1 MKKYLLLLII
11 ISSCSPNNN
20 FHLNGDIK
28 GLKKGTILLTKSIK
42 GNEVTLDSINL
53 NGTSKFT
60 LSSYLNEPEV
70 LKIKL
75 TKSGIYDNEVEFFAN
90 KGITNFKTNLKRFSY
105 ESKFD
110 GSVQQEKL
118 EYFNT
123 MMIKFKEQNLNLIKN
138 QIEVYG
144 NEEMTNI
151 ITKELVNLRKREM
164 YFIINFSINN
174 SDSEISPYI
183 AGKFLNDTNQKY
195 LDTIYNSLSI
205 NIKDSKYGVLLKGI
219 MKVEKLKF

>member
-1 MKKYLLLLII
+1 MKKYLLILII
-11 ISSCSPNNN
+11 ISSCSPKNN

-28 GLKKGTILLTKSIK
+28 GLKKGTILLTKSVN
-42 GNEVTLDSINL
+42 GSEVTLDSINL
-53 NGTSKFT
+53 NGTSEFT
-60 LSSYLNEPEV
+60 LSSFLTEPEV

-75 TKSGIYDNEVEFFAN
+75 TKSGIYDDEVEFFAN

-110 GSVQQEKL
+110 GSAQQERL

-144 NEEMTNI
+144 NDEMTNI
-151 ITKELVNLRKREM
+151 ISKELVNLRKREM
-164 YFIINFSINN
+164 YFIINFSLNN
-174 SDSEISPYI
+174 VNSEIAPFV
-183 AGKFLNDTNQKY
+183 AGKFLYETNQKY
-195 LDTIYNSLSI
+195 LDTIYSSLDRD
-205 NIKDSKYGVLLKGI
+205 IKESKYGVLLK
-219 MKVEKLKF
+219 EKIVIEDQ

>member
-11 ISSCSPNNN
+11 ISSCSPKNN

-28 GLKKGTILLTKSIK
+28 GLKKGTILLTKSVN
-42 GNEVTLDSINL
+42 GSEVTLDSINL
-53 NGTSKFT
+53 NGTSEFT
-60 LSSYLNEPEV
+60 LSSFLTEPEV
-70 LKIKL
+70 LEIKL
-75 TKSGIYDNEVEFFAN
+75 TKSGIYDDEVEFFAN

-110 GSVQQEKL
+110 GSAQQERL

-144 NEEMTNI
+144 NDEMTNI
-151 ITKELVNLRKREM
+151 ISKELVNLRKREM
-164 YFIINFSINN
+164 YFIINFSLNN
-174 SDSEISPYI
+174 VNSEIAPFVAS
-183 AGKFLNDTNQKY
+183 KFLYETNQKY
-195 LDTIYNSLSI
+195 LDTIYSSLDRD
-205 NIKDSKYGVLLKGI
+205 IKESKYGVLLK
-219 MKVEKLKF
+219 EKIVIEDQ

>member
-11 ISSCSPNNN
+11 ISSCSPKNN

-28 GLKKGTILLTKSIK
+28 GLKKGTILLTKSVN
-42 GNEVTLDSINL
+42 GSEVTLDSINL
-53 NGTSKFT
+53 NGTSEFT
-60 LSSYLNEPEV
+60 LSSFLTEPEV

-75 TKSGIYDNEVEFFAN
+75 TKSGIYDDEVEFFAN

-110 GSVQQEKL
+110 GSAQQERL

-144 NEEMTNI
+144 NDEMTNI
-151 ITKELVNLRKREM
+151 ISKELVNLRKREM
-164 YFIINFSINN
+164 YFIINFSLNN
-174 SDSEISPYI
+174 VNSEIAPFVAS
-183 AGKFLNDTNQKY
+183 KFLNETNQKY
-195 LDTIYNSLSI
+195 LDTIYSSLDK
-205 NIKDSKYGVLLKGI
+205 NIKESKYGVLLKERI
-219 MKVEKLKF
+219 VIEDQ